1 MIMNELHEIK
11 PREQAGRDTLERYN
25 AQVRAASIACLSIL
39 EGKDIVRVYCEFHD
53 DFVIEKNKLGKIT
66 YSFVQVKTKDKLS
79 DIWKLN
85 DVFGILTRNSK
96 KNPQTDEKVINSFI
110 GKLIQHTINFPETC
124 ENIIFMTNTHV
135 NEDIDAVV
143 TDLLNES
150 FSNKY
155 TLFLIDKFN
164 GCFSPALDLTDEQI
178 KRNLKKIII
187 NSDVQYIKSQD
198 NNFDLLAR
206 DVIYKYSEIDLQYV
220 EAREIIISLQ
230 SLVNSKSSVKIKSVT
245 KDSLLSASGV
255 GIDDL
260 LSVLSI
266 SKVAY
271 YDLLNGGDEKAIKS
285 ASVIERMLRRAGAN
299 DSEVEYC
306 AKCKTK
312 WDGWLRVNRHVLP
325 EIDITIIEGYIGDII
340 SELSRGGNIVRLNL
354 LRVSMNNLI
363 DKLGKEKIV
372 YDLNNDLICGGI
384 FSQLVRNEK

>member
-1 MIMNELHEIK
+1 MNELHEIK

-96 KNPQTDEKVINSFI
+96 KNPQTDEKVVNSFI

-285 ASVIERMLRRAGAN
+285 ASVIERMLRRAGAK
-299 DSEVEYC
+299 DDEVEYC

-312 WDGWLRVNRHVLP
+312 WDGWLRINRHVLP
-325 EIDITIIEGYIGDII
+325 TIDITVIEGYIGDII
-340 SELSRGGNIVRLNL
+340 SELSRGGNVVRLSL
-354 LRVSMNNLI
+354 LRTLMNNLI
-363 DKLGKEKIV
+363 DKLEKEKIV

>member
-1 MIMNELHEIK
+1 MNELHEIK